1 MKYHRLDIEISNFPL
16 SDLFLF
22 LIQLSLVI
30 WRWQLLPGHD
40 LDAIS
45 IPIQT
50 LIKQLVQSFYLWRNN
65 SPVFSAELNLITGC
79 IKTKAVGS

>member
-1 MKYHRLDIEISNFPL
+1 MNIKSLYKG
-16 SDLFLF
+16 FLF
-22 LIQLSLVI
+22 LTYFYSWYNFLLSFGGASYFLGMTLI
-30 WRWQLLPGHD
+30 
-40 LDAIS
+40 AIS